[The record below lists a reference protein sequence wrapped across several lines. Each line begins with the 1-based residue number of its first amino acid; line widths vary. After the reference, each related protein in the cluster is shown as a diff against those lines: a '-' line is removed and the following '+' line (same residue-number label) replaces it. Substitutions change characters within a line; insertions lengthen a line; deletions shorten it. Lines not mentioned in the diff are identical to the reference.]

1 MDTKLR
7 IFRFAVSVVSEGSF
21 VSLLARVLD
30 RMFISRAGQLI
41 AEFTLTS
48 AYRVGIPK
56 LGVYRVQ
63 EGTCTRR
70 GTWAFRQDRLVK
82 DVEWRQ
88 LSLWQLGNLVPSSL
102 SSSFRKRGR
111 ERKRERGRERQKERN
126 IFFFKKIPCLLE
138 HRIGKVTSLCGTC
151 ITQRSHNFIFHLI
164 QWELEPWLSS
174 VLHTWDAK
182 TFWVKKTNSLNRIFH
197 IESNPLHIGCL
208 LYV

>member
-21 VSLLARVLD
+21 VSLLVRVLD

-70 GTWAFRQDRLVK
+70 GT
-82 DVEWRQ
+82 
-88 LSLWQLGNLVPSSL
+88 
-102 SSSFRKRGR
+102 
-111 ERKRERGRERQKERN
+111 
-126 IFFFKKIPCLLE
+126 
-138 HRIGKVTSLCGTC
+138 
-151 ITQRSHNFIFHLI
+151 
-164 QWELEPWLSS
+164 
-174 VLHTWDAK
+174 
-182 TFWVKKTNSLNRIFH
+182 
-197 IESNPLHIGCL
+197 
-208 LYV
+208 